1 MENYL
6 YFSDGDGADAT
17 GDAGLYAASRF
28 IGVSPVNATSTAVFF
43 EGAMGTADANEVIT
57 LTHADTT
64 TTADDGPSLVGHQSR
79 VIANAIASAL
89 MPQPKQSAGMKV
101 MVDLTSGTKY
111 EGLALVTGVAITID
125 S

>member
-6 YFSDGDGADAT
+6 YFSDADGADAT

-28 IGVSPVNATSTAVFF
+28 IGVSPVSTTTTAIFF

-57 LTHADTT
+57 LTHANTT
-64 TTADDGPSLVGHQSR
+64 STGDDISLVGHQSR
-79 VIANAIASAL
+79 IIANAVAKAL
-89 MPQPKQSAGMKV
+89 LPSNKQSAGMVV
-101 MVDLTSGTKY
+101 MVDLTSGTKI
-111 EGLALVTGVAITID
+111 EGLAGVTGVAITID

>member
-6 YFSDGDGADAT
+6 YFSDADGADAT

-28 IGVSPVNATSTAVFF
+28 IGVSPHSATVTRIFF
-43 EGAMGTADANEVIT
+43 EGAMGTADANEMIE

-64 TTADDGPSLVGHQSR
+64 TTADDGPSLVGHHSR
-79 VIANAIASAL
+79 IIANAVAKAL
-89 MPQPKQSAGMKV
+89 LPSNKQSAGMV
-101 MVDLTSGTKY
+101 TMVDLTNGVKF
-111 EGLALVTGVAITID
+111 EGLELVTGVAITID

>member
-6 YFSDGDGADAT
+6 YFSDADGADAT

-28 IGVSPVNATSTAVFF
+28 IGVSPHSATVTRVFF
-43 EGAMGTADANEVIT
+43 EGAMGTADANEMVS
-57 LTHADTT
+57 LTHIDTT

-79 VIANAIASAL
+79 IIANAIASAL
-89 MPQPKQSAGMKV
+89 MPQPKQSGGMKV
-101 MVDLTSGTKY
+101 MVDLTSGTKFAGL
-111 EGLALVTGVAITID
+111 EGVTGVAITID

>member
-6 YFSDGDGADAT
+6 YFADADGADAT

-28 IGVSPVNATSTAVFF
+28 IGVSPHSATVTHIFF
-43 EGAMGTADANEVIT
+43 EGAMGTADANEKIA
-57 LTHADTT
+57 LTHIDTT

-79 VIANAIASAL
+79 LIANAIASAL
-89 MPQPKQSAGMKV
+89 MPQPKQSAGMKI
-101 MVDLTSGTKY
+101 MVDLNTLQKAQGM
-111 EGLALVTGVAITID
+111 EGVTGVAITID